1 MQSRPWEWSY
11 ISYIDSFSHQQPAR
25 QTVSPCKINIH
36 RSIPLG
42 LLFREPILFFI
53 LRPNELT
60 ERRSRTFESGAGA
73 GPAPWSLATP
83 GLELRSLS
91 AEAVDMCVEALDVL
105 RWWPP

>member
-1 MQSRPWEWSY
+1 MQ
-11 ISYIDSFSHQQPAR
+11 DH
-25 QTVSPCKINIH
+25 VH

-42 LLFREPILFFI
+42 LRFKEPILFFI

-60 ERRSRTFESGAGA
+60 ERRNRTFESGVQGDTGLAVE
-73 GPAPWSLATP
+73 SLTIP

-105 RWWPP
+105 RWCPL